1 MSLSSGPI
9 GILLSGH
16 SSAGKT
22 TLARALQDT
31 FPEPWMIVEAER
43 ICVGYPLHRPEFVG
57 IELDRQ
63 LREGC
68 VRCAL
73 AFLDSGFSVVLEQ
86 GLWDPW
92 ATDMARRL
100 LGTRHF
106 FVVSVTCSPEVADS
120 REAARLDRYG
130 GTARQQRGVTE
141 QTRLGADLTVDSTT
155 RASGDLV
162 SEIVRWLSTNP
173 VPVALREAT

>member
-1 MSLSSGPI
+1 MSLSSDPM

-31 FPEPWMIVEAER
+31 FPEPWIIVEAER
-43 ICVGYPLHRPEFVG
+43 ICLGYPLHRPEFVG

-92 ATDMARRL
+92 AADMVRRL
-100 LGTRHF
+100 LGARHF
-106 FVVSVTCSPEVADS
+106 FVVKVTCSPEVADN
-120 REAARLDRYG
+120 REAARLDRYR
-130 GTARQQRGVTE
+130 GTARQQRGE
-141 QTRLGADLTVDSTT
+141 IGQTRLGVDLTVDSTT
-155 RASGDLV
+155 RAPGELAGD
-162 SEIVRWLSTNP
+162 IMRWLSTDP